1 MIKRIIVILC
11 IVTLMFT
18 VEIQAYDKL
27 ELPEYNNEER
37 VTRVTNLEK
46 RWNNWFD
53 YQMGSG
59 SIYNIYNIVQFA
71 GAEPYWR
78 LGKNNNYYAIYKIED
93 KGIHYL
99 ILDFSTPSK
108 NLGGAW
114 YVSKIPSKELFQ
126 KYVHPG
132 TSMEVVNLIDPDTY
146 DIFVMLGKDWGITEH
161 RFADG
166 NGYDLTFEKDTRG
179 NWVVG
184 HMQYRNDPYYIA
196 KNLLDIDYEL
206 IKNDNPN
213 EEAEFLEK
221 LKKLE
226 GIPTDQDKYKK
237 PAKVKIKSVKRIKK
251 KNIIVKY
258 KKAKNAKK
266 YQIQYATNKKFKKA
280 KIKTTKKRSF
290 IIKKLFKNKTY
301 YIRVRGQNG
310 TKKGLWSNIKKVK
323 KVKNQVVSYDIKKG
337 GSKHD

>member
-1 MIKRIIVILC
+1 MV
-11 IVTLMFT
+11 FT
-18 VEIQAYDKL
+18 AEIQAYDKL

-37 VTRVTNLEK
+37 VTRVTQSEK
-46 RWNNWFD
+46 RWSNWFD
-53 YQMGSG
+53 YRMNGSDK
-59 SIYNIYNIVQFA
+59 YNVYNVAQII

-78 LGKNNNYYAIYKIED
+78 LGKDNNYYAIYKMEE
-93 KGIHYL
+93 KGKKGTRYL
-99 ILDFSTPSK
+99 IMYFTNK
-108 NLGGAW
+108 VLGGSW

-126 KYVHPG
+126 KYVHLG

-146 DIFVMLGKDWGITEH
+146 DIFVMQGEDWGVTEH

-166 NGYDLTFEKDTRG
+166 NGYDLAFVKDTKG
-179 NWVVG
+179 KWVVSY
-184 HMQYRNDPYYIA
+184 MMYRNDPYYIA

-226 GIPTDQDKYKK
+226 GIPTDQNKCKK

-251 KNIIVKY
+251 KNIVVKY

-290 IIKKLFKNKTY
+290 IIKKLSKNKTY
-301 YIRVRGQNG
+301 YIRVRGVNG
-310 TKKGLWSNIKKVK
+310 TKKGIWSNIKKVK

-337 GSKHD
+337 VSKHD